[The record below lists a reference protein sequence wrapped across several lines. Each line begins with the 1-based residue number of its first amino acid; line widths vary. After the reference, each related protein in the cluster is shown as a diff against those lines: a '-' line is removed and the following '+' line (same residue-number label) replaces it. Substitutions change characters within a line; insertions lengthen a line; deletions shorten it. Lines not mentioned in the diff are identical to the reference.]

1 MAPRKNG
8 DTGRL
13 KDGTP
18 VIFMDGQP
26 RRMNEA
32 GMADMGGGFFKSPQG
47 QTFRAGP
54 KGGFSQVAG
63 PTREQVSKA
72 AEGASGVNEALGAL
86 DMFDRKV
93 RQVKTPGPLG
103 WFTNGD
109 DLNEASQLAEDLMLR
124 LKEKP
129 YNLGVL
135 NGPDREILLRVVND
149 PTALKDAVFRKSVG
163 PKLRNIAAKLGDTY
177 RNDASSFKST
187 GGNPGA
193 LPNLFQSPDSTYTPQ
208 EWGSDGRVPPAKAP
222 LRRGAP
228 PRTGPGRAAAPP
240 GQKQPF
246 KGKYGTVY
254 ED

>member
-1 MAPRKNG
+1 MAPREG
-8 DTGRL
+8 QTGRL

-18 VIFMDGQP
+18 VIYMDGQA

-32 GMADMGGGFFKSPQG
+32 GFADMGGGFFKSPQG
-47 QTFRAGP
+47 QLYRAGP
-54 KGGFSQVAG
+54 KGGFSQVGG
-63 PTREQVSKA
+63 PTREQVAKA
-72 AEGASGVNEALGAL
+72 AENTTGVNEALGAL
-86 DMFDRKV
+86 NMFDEKV
-93 RQVKTPGPLG
+93 RTLKTPGPLG

-149 PTALKDAVFRKSVG
+149 PTALKDAVFRKSVA

-177 RNDASSFKST
+177 RNEANAFQAT
-187 GGNPGA
+187 GGNPFAMPG
-193 LPNLFQSPDSTYTPQ
+193 LYQSPSSVYSRD
-208 EWGSDGRVPPAKAP
+208 EWGKQGRVPAAKAP
-222 LRRGAP
+222 RNRGDAPSVGGGAP
-228 PRTGPGRAAAPP
+228 ASG
-240 GQKQPF
+240 KQPY
-246 KGKYGTVY
+246 KGKFGTVY